1 MLETI
6 QDHNYSTKGLL
17 ATTLYANYCTEGM
30 LEATLDVILWNF
42 KYYFVISLTL
52 YSPIS
57 TSSNI
62 KGVKKKKK
70 AHSFLYSF
78 CFWLKLHENPPKHV
92 WIIWVS
98 DEACRSA
105 MGLWW
110 SMSVSDG
117 SPVRHVGLRWVSG
130 SNNILVNS
138 ISNCFANFY
147 LLNILANLGRK
158 YNLNKKVEP
167 DWGSPQLQF
176 ILMIVV
182 LFYCCNY

>member
-1 MLETI
+1 M
-6 QDHNYSTKGLL
+6 SSR
-17 ATTLYANYCTEGM
+17 
-30 LEATLDVILWNF
+30 
-42 KYYFVISLTL
+42 KYYYWFAWSETHRWLTCLIWDRHAWSETDSGQYMYFLGVSVGSPLRHVGLQSDNSVSDEAGRSLMGL
-52 YSPIS
+52 RS
-57 TSSNI
+57 
-62 KGVKKKKK
+62 G
-70 AHSFLYSF
+70 
-78 CFWLKLHENPPKHV
+78 
-92 WIIWVS
+92 IWVS